1 MMDRRD
7 LLAAGAALG
16 TAGLAGCAG
25 LFETQSARRG
35 QFTTVEDRGPQVY
48 HPTHSDGMTM
58 IGSGT
63 NGRYRLG
70 LMYSYA
76 HAFWTITGSDTN
88 RADVGDEETVHLM
101 ATVWD
106 DETGTV
112 LPSANVSAEVLKGGE
127 TVDSRSL
134 WPMLSQNMGYH
145 FGDNMVLDGD
155 GTYTARIEVGAM
167 QARRLGALRD
177 AFDEG
182 ATIEVE
188 FDHERSTIG
197 DLPYEEFPDEKGN
210 AGALDPA
217 EMDAPIAQVPEPD
230 ALPGTVLGSATSGD
244 AEFVAFRP
252 DDAPEFV
259 DGGAY
264 LAVSPRTPYNRYP
277 LPFMGL
283 AGTLSRGGETLFEDR
298 FEPAVGPEI
307 GYHYGAGVEA
317 VESGDS
323 LALAVN
329 TPPGVARHE
338 GYETAFIDMPEMDLT
353 LEA

>member
-1 MMDRRD
+1 MDRRD

-35 QFTTVEDRGPQVY
+35 EFTTVEDRGSGVY

-58 IGSGT
+58 IGMGSE
-63 NGRYRLG
+63 GRYRLG

-76 HAFWTITGSDTN
+76 HAFWTITGSETN
-88 RADVGDEETVHLM
+88 RADVGEDETVHMM

-106 DETGTV
+106 DETGAV
-112 LPSANVSAEVLKGGE
+112 LPTANVSAEVLKAGE

-167 QARRLGALRD
+167 QARRTGGLRD

-188 FDHERSTIG
+188 FDHERSTIS
-197 DLPYEEFPDEKGN
+197 DLPYEEFPDERGT
-210 AGALDPA
+210 AAALAPM
-217 EMDAPIAQVPEPD
+217 EMDAPIAQCPD
-230 ALPGTVLGSATSGD
+230 PDSLPGTVLGTATSGD

-252 DDAPEFV
+252 DETPYFV
-259 DGGAY
+259 DSGAY

-283 AGTLSRGGETLFEDR
+283 AGSLERGGQTLFDGR
-298 FEPAVGPEI
+298 LEPAVDPEF
-307 GYHYGAGVEA
+307 GYHYGAGVDGI
-317 VESGDS
+317 ESGDT
-323 LALAVN
+323 LTLTVN

-338 GYETAFIDMPEMDLT
+338 GYETAFIDMPQMEMT
-353 LEA
+353 V

>member
-1 MMDRRD
+1 MDRRD

-16 TAGLAGCAG
+16 ATGLAGCVG

-35 QFTTVEDRGPQVY
+35 QFTTVEDRGSGVY

-58 IGSGT
+58 IGMGGE
-63 NGRYRLG
+63 GRYRVG

-76 HAFWTITGSDTN
+76 HAFWTITGSETN
-88 RADVGDEETVHLM
+88 RVDVGDEETVHVM

-106 DETGTV
+106 DETGAV
-112 LPSANVSAEVLKGGE
+112 LPTANVSAEVLKAGE

-134 WPMLSQNMGYH
+134 WTMLSQNMGYH

-167 QARRLGALRD
+167 QARRTGGLRN
-177 AFDEG
+177 AFEEG
-182 ATIEVE
+182 TTIEIE
-188 FDHERSTIG
+188 FDHERSTIS
-197 DLPYEEFPDEKGN
+197 DLPYEEFPDEQGT
-210 AGALDPA
+210 AAALEPM
-217 EMDAPIAQVPEPD
+217 EMDAPIARCPEPD
-230 ALPGTVLGSATSGD
+230 SLPGTVLGRAASGD

-252 DDAPEFV
+252 DETPHFV
-259 DGGAY
+259 DGEY

-283 AGTLSRGGETLFEDR
+283 AGSLEPGGETLFDDR
-298 FEPAVGPEI
+298 LEPAVDSEF
-307 GYHYGAGVEA
+307 GYHYGTGVDG

-323 LALAVN
+323 LTLTVN

-338 GYETAFIDMPEMDLT
+338 GYETAFIDMPPMDLT
-353 LEA
+353 V